1 MFIINREQ
9 EENIERRNSKISML
23 ETILKRNNIKV
34 PDDVNELSPR
44 DKYHKRIGEKV
55 YIPYHLERNEKGIV
69 FIDCIEFENSPGIL
83 LSAEE
88 KVNELNNIVSEQE
101 VS

>member
-1 MFIINREQ
+1 MNREQ
-9 EENIERRNSKISML
+9 EENIERRNSKITML
-23 ETILKRNNIKV
+23 ETIMKRNNIKV

-55 YIPYHLERNEKGIV
+55 YIPYHLERNEKGKDI
-69 FIDCIEFENSPGIL
+69 INCTEFENSPAIL

-88 KVNELNNIVSEQE
+88 KVNELNNIVREQE